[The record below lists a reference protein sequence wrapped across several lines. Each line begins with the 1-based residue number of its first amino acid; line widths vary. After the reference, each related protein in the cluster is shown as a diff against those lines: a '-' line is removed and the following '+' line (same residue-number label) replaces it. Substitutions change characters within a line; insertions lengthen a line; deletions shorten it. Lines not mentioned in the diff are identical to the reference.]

1 MKNLYEILGIEK
13 TATEQEIKKAYNKL
27 LRKYSPE
34 KEPEKYKEIR
44 EAYDTLR
51 DSERRKNYDAYF
63 NHGDEIQKL
72 EEEANNLIEKEE
84 YSQAERVLKKI
95 LILSPEIIHI
105 RELLG
110 DVFFF
115 QKKYSESIRQY
126 DTLIKEYNNNSDYY
140 YKRGVIY
147 KEKKDY
153 KQAEKDLLKAY
164 SLDFE
169 NLSAINSLVYL
180 YINSDK
186 IDKAIS
192 FLNKE
197 IYRDNSLDFEDFF
210 SLSKL
215 IECYVLKNDKSGLQ
229 KVISDIKKIAPEDEE
244 TKKHMSWKLTKLAID
259 ISKLEYYILA
269 YEVVSLAYNLYPD
282 DNVKKVMNNFKLYK
296 LAEELLNDESIEY
309 APIKG
314 PAFYYMHG
322 DKVKKED
329 REENL
334 EVMLKALNASNI
346 DFLLKVKKSM
356 KIFKDKYYLL
366 YLEQKELYD
375 TFEKSLD
382 KRISLTREIEEFID
396 DTRIDQAFKYC
407 ILALYENN
415 NQEFKNGI
423 NLLGNSN
430 IYNLK
435 NSLSNLY
442 KYPFI
447 KEEYSKF
454 ISDIRKIVNSDSR
467 TTNNHSNRSS
477 GYSNNNTNNYSNNRT
492 KKEGCYIATAVYGNY
507 DADEVL
513 VLRKFRDKFLQK
525 YFLGR
530 NFIKLYYAISPTL
543 AKKLKSEYTITKLT
557 KKILDKFVCYLKKK
571 NY

>member
-1 MKNLYEILGIEK
+1 MRNLYEVLGIEK
-13 TATEQEIKKAYNKL
+13 IATDQEIKKAYNKL

-115 QKKYSESIRQY
+115 QKKYNESIKQY
-126 DTLIKEYNNNSDYY
+126 NTLINEYNNNSDYY

-147 KEKKDY
+147 KEKEDY
-153 KQAEKDLLKAY
+153 NQAEKDLLTAY

-180 YINSDK
+180 YINSDQ

-215 IECYVLKNDKSGLQ
+215 IECYVLKNDKTGLQ
-229 KVISDIKKIAPEDEE
+229 KVINDIKKIAPEDEE

-259 ISKLEYYILA
+259 ISELEYYILA
-269 YEVVSLAYNLYPD
+269 YEVVSLAYNLCPD
-282 DNVKKVMNNFKLYK
+282 DNVKKVMNNLKLYK
-296 LAEELLNDESIEY
+296 LTEELVKDESIEY

-314 PAFYYMHG
+314 PAFYYMHA
-322 DKVKKED
+322 DKVEKED
-329 REENL
+329 RKKNL
-334 EVMLKALNASNI
+334 EILSEALEASNI
-346 DFLLKVKKSM
+346 DFLIKVERSL
-356 KIFKDKYYLL
+356 KIFKNRYELL

-375 TFEKSLD
+375 TFEKGLV
-382 KRISLTREIEEFID
+382 KRIALTREIENFVKDNSID
-396 DTRIDQAFKYC
+396 MALRYC
-407 ILALYENN
+407 IVSLFENDNENFNKAINNLNRSKIYEV
-415 NQEFKNGI
+415 
-423 NLLGNSN
+423 
-430 IYNLK
+430 K
-435 NSLSNLY
+435 NSLNKFY
-442 KYPFI
+442 RYPNI

-454 ISDIRKIVNSDSR
+454 ISEVEKIVNPNS
-467 TTNNHSNRSS
+467 SN
-477 GYSNNNTNNYSNNRT
+477 GYSSNNNQNYSSSNNT

-513 VLRKFRDKFLQK
+513 ILRKFRDKFLRK

>member
-63 NHGDEIQKL
+63 DHGDEIQKL

-84 YSQAERVLKKI
+84 YSQAEKILKKI
-95 LILSPEIIHI
+95 LIISPEIIHI

-115 QKKYSESIRQY
+115 QKKYNESIKQY
-126 DTLIKEYNNNSDYY
+126 NTLINEYNNNSDYY

-147 KEKKDY
+147 KEKEDY
-153 KQAEKDLLKAY
+153 NQAEKDLLTAY

-169 NLSAINSLVYL
+169 NLNAINSLVYL
-180 YINSDK
+180 YINSDQ

-229 KVISDIKKIAPEDEE
+229 KVIRDIKKIALEDEE
-244 TKKHMSWKLTKLAID
+244 TKKHMSWKLTKLAIN
-259 ISKLEYYILA
+259 ISELEYYILA
-269 YEVVSLAYNLYPD
+269 YEVVGLAYNLYPD
-282 DNVKKVMNNFKLYK
+282 DNVKKVMNDLKLYK
-296 LAEELLNDESIEY
+296 LTEELLNDESIEY

-314 PAFYYMHG
+314 PIVYYMHG
-322 DKVKKED
+322 EKVSKED
-329 REENL
+329 REKNL
-334 EVMLKALNASNI
+334 QIISQNLNHSNSK
-346 DFLLKVKKSM
+346 FLDSVKKSLNIL
-356 KIFKDKYYLL
+356 KNKYNIL
-366 YLEQKELYD
+366 YLEQKEIYNVI
-375 TFEKSLD
+375 EKELERQIESANEIIRFLIDFDLD
-382 KRISLTREIEEFID
+382 D
-396 DTRIDQAFKYC
+396 AFKHC
-407 ILALYENN
+407 IFALHTFDDIKFDTSIKRLNN
-415 NQEFKNGI
+415 FKKSDLI
-423 NLLGNSN
+423 NTLSK
-430 IYNLK
+430 IK
-435 NSLSNLY
+435 NN
-442 KYPFI
+442 YPKI
-447 KEEYSKF
+447 NEEYRNF
-454 ISDIRKIVNSDSR
+454 ILEVEKVL
-467 TTNNHSNRSS
+467 NN
-477 GYSNNNTNNYSNNRT
+477 
-492 KKEGCYIATAVYGNY
+492 KKEGCYIATAVYGDYN
-507 DADEVL
+507 ADEVL
-513 VLRKFRDKFLQK
+513 VLRKFRDNFLQK

>member
-1 MKNLYEILGIEK
+1 MKNLYETLGIEK
-13 TATEQEIKKAYNKL
+13 AATEQEIKKAYNKL

-51 DSERRKNYDAYF
+51 DTERRKNYDAYF
-63 NHGDEIQKL
+63 DHGDEIQKL

-95 LILSPEIIHI
+95 LILSPKIIHI

-115 QKKYSESIRQY
+115 QKKYNESIKQY
-126 DTLIKEYNNNSDYY
+126 NTLINEYNNNSDYY

-147 KEKKDY
+147 KEKEEY
-153 KQAEKDLLKAY
+153 NQAEKDLLKAY

-180 YINSDK
+180 YINSNQ

-215 IECYVLKNDKSGLQ
+215 IECYVLKNDKAGLQ
-229 KVISDIKKIAPEDEE
+229 KVINDIKTIAPEDEE

-259 ISKLEYYILA
+259 ISELEYYILA
-269 YEVVSLAYNLYPD
+269 YEVVSLADNLYSD
-282 DNVKKVMNNFKLYK
+282 DNVKKVMNNLKLYK
-296 LAEELLNDESIEY
+296 LTEELIKDESIEY
-309 APIKG
+309 TPIKG
-314 PAFYYMHG
+314 PIFCYMHA

-329 REENL
+329 RKKNL
-334 EVMLKALNASNI
+334 EIISEALNASNI
-346 DFLLKVKKSM
+346 DFLIKVEKSL
-356 KIFKDKYYLL
+356 KIFKNKYHLL
-366 YLEQKELYD
+366 YLEQKDLYN
-375 TFEKSLD
+375 TFEKGLT
-382 KRISLTREIEEFID
+382 KRIALTREIGNFIND
-396 DTRIDQAFKYC
+396 NSIDMALRYC
-407 ILALYENN
+407 IVSLFESDNENFNKAIN
-415 NQEFKNGI
+415 NLNR
-423 NLLGNSN
+423 SN
-430 IYNLK
+430 IYEVK
-435 NSLSNLY
+435 ASLAKFY
-442 KYPFI
+442 RYPNI

-454 ISDIRKIVNSDSR
+454 ISEIEKIVNSDKKTSK
-467 TTNNHSNRSS
+467 NNSNYS
-477 GYSNNNTNNYSNNRT
+477 SNNNSSNT
-492 KKEGCYIATAVYGNY
+492 KKKGCYIATAVYGNY

-530 NFIKLYYAISPTL
+530 NFIKLYYTISPTL
-543 AKKLKSEYTITKLT
+543 AKKLKSEYPITKLT